1 MDEILNRLSGE
12 QILLLVFVL
21 AVAVVAVVAIL
32 MGTWTSMHGT
42 KLHAALKRDMLERGM
57 SVEDICRLTESNLLL
72 QQERIAADQAVRL
85 AQIAAEE
92 QRALARGQA
101 ADEPGVSEQAAALAD
116 AIANMIHGNVI
127 DRDAVAR
134 LIAQALKR
142 RGKNAAPPAEAV
154 IAAARGIDGAAGV

>member
-21 AVAVVAVVAIL
+21 AVAVVAVVAIV

-42 KLHAALKRDMLERGM
+42 KLQAALKRDMLERGM

-101 ADEPGVSEQAAALAD
+101 GDGEPGVSEQAAALAET
-116 AIANMIHGNVI
+116 IANMIHGNVI

-142 RGKNAAPPAEAV
+142 RGKSAAPPAEAV
-154 IAAARGIDGAAGV
+154 VAARGNDGAARV